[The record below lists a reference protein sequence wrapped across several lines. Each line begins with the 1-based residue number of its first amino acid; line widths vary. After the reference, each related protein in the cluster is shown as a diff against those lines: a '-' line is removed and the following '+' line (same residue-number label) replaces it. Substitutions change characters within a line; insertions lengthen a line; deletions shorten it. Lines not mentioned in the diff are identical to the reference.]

1 MKKAKT
7 HYINFRNPSVN
18 QKDLSRA
25 LHKLWFDLIRFPEM
39 FKNNNEHQESPFF
52 GNRKYPSSKKLFFH
66 NFEHYILT
74 VRELE
79 HANGG
84 PLHRPQE
91 DVAQTC
97 RLCFSTFESHSTLL
111 DHLEATEACRDKYKD
126 DGHQYCFICDK
137 TFETV
142 SFYLYFTNIKM
153 ILYKLFKKKIIAT

>member
-1 MKKAKT
+1 M
-7 HYINFRNPSVN
+7 
-18 QKDLSRA
+18 
-25 LHKLWFDLIRFPEM
+25 
-39 FKNNNEHQESPFF
+39 
-52 GNRKYPSSKKLFFH
+52 
-66 NFEHYILT
+66 T

-142 SFYLYFTNIKM
+142 SLYVYFKNM
-153 ILYKLFKKKIIAT
+153 IMIF

>member
-39 FKNNNEHQESPFF
+39 FKSNYENLESFWKF
-52 GNRKYPSSKKLFFH
+52 FFH
-66 NFEHYILT
+66 NFEHDILT

-153 ILYKLFKKKIIAT
+153 ILY

>member
-39 FKNNNEHQESPFF
+39 FKSNYENKSWSLEFF
-52 GNRKYPSSKKLFFH
+52 FWHRLYLSFKKLFFLFR
-66 NFEHYILT
+66 NSEHYILT

-142 SFYLYFTNIKM
+142 SLCVFL
-153 ILYKLFKKKIIAT
+153 ILI

>member
-1 MKKAKT
+1 M
-7 HYINFRNPSVN
+7 
-18 QKDLSRA
+18 
-25 LHKLWFDLIRFPEM
+25 
-39 FKNNNEHQESPFF
+39 
-52 GNRKYPSSKKLFFH
+52 
-66 NFEHYILT
+66 T

-142 SFYLYFTNIKM
+142 SFYLYFMNIKM
-153 ILYKLFKKKIIAT
+153 IPYKLFKIIIIATWIFYRQVFKTDINWRFKNRNPTDLRVAICRYEKFIKILALQNWNPLPQLLKQWQPGQPAASQAFFRSDSGA